1 MLVFNCKITTIS
13 PPANYPNHRTINP
26 DYGKDHAA
34 SHPSAL
40 WLEGDKDGSTVAFSQ
55 NSRGRKLTFWGVAGY
70 VVVYFLPKRQ

>member
-1 MLVFNCKITTIS
+1 LFSIAKLQPFPHPPTTRITGLSTPI
-13 PPANYPNHRTINP
+13 T
-26 DYGKDHAA
+26 GKDHAA

-55 NSRGRKLTFWGVAGY
+55 NSRERKLTLWGVAGY